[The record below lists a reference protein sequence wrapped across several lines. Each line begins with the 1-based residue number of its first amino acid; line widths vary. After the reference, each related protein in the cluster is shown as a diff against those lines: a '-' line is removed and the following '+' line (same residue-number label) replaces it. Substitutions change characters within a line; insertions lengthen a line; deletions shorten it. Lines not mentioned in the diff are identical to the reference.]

1 MAALPEGALFGSPP
15 PGRAANMGRPLSR
28 SLVSNPDL
36 AAPGP
41 CLQVENEPPL
51 DLHSFGACRFHRSM
65 GPAVGLVQ
73 MVDGRGPRRQ
83 TPPVP
88 GSEDHGAKKTGTES
102 LHDQTWSSTGDLRV
116 FLRRAEIGDD
126 GLAVASLLGGFIQPR
141 RKLSGVAVQAP
152 VAPGNASSV
161 KKRME
166 LFRSPRCSPSTSR
179 EASLILAGEEEIE
192 SPQQQVSSFLV
203 QPWPQGLALDRCE
216 QMLLETPPLAGK
228 GSGSFQ
234 GLRPSPSPEHWQR
247 SQKRPVKLGS
257 AYTSRMRA
265 ILRM

>member
-1 MAALPEGALFGSPP
+1 M
-15 PGRAANMGRPLSR
+15 
-28 SLVSNPDL
+28 
-36 AAPGP
+36 
-41 CLQVENEPPL
+41 

-65 GPAVGLVQ
+65 GPAVGLLK

-102 LHDQTWSSTGDLRV
+102 LHDKTWSSTGDLRV
-116 FLRRAEIGDD
+116 FLRRAEIGVD
-126 GLAVASLLGGFIQPR
+126 GLEAASLLGGFTHAKK
-141 RKLSGVAVQAP
+141 KLSGVAVQAA

-161 KKRME
+161 KKRVE

-192 SPQQQVSSFLV
+192 SPQQSIRCLV
-203 QPWPQGLALDRCE
+203 QPWPQDFVLHPHE
-216 QMLLETPPLAGK
+216 EMLLETPPLARR
-228 GSGSFQ
+228 GS
-234 GLRPSPSPEHWQR
+234 SPFLSPEHWHR